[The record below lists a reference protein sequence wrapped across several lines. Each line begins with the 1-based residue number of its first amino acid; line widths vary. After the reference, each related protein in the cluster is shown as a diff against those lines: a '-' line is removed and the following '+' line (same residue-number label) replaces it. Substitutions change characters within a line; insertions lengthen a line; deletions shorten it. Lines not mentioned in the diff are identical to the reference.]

1 MRQSFL
7 PLRIEKKLFPILILI
22 FLILTAPPVKGQDE
36 VDSSE
41 TDERSV
47 GERIAATTPEK
58 VDLSRIQSVV
68 LYSSFAYVT
77 RNLRT
82 KIKAGSSEIYLGEI
96 PDHVSERTIS
106 VRFPDSSKKIKIRGI
121 RARIRVERKARTKEI
136 ASLLK
141 RQEALNDQI
150 ELLSSEIQEL
160 IEEEKTI
167 VKISPAIKKDPAPQE
182 EIADP
187 EFLSGFQKQYQE
199 HLNQLSLIRQ
209 KKLETLD
216 QVREEGLVADA
227 RLDHL
232 GRLEAKQK
240 KEIYLETET
249 SDDSETFIEYK
260 YLIPGASWFPRY
272 SLQLTDE
279 SRSGDL
285 SWFALV
291 RNDTGEDW
299 DKVKLFFTASN
310 PDLDIDLPIVR
321 EWRIQTQSSIDDV
334 KQQAYNDYEESVAF
348 EARDEAPSPSA
359 GAAREKK
366 KEEYKVSGKISK
378 RAASK
383 SDGYAQSNAPAKNA
397 PAPMEQSR
405 QIIQQNYS
413 NRANSLRTEDNLNQL
428 KNDLANQQYN
438 FNNGQYDQANYYGQ
452 EALKKFSKL
461 SDFSRKELN
470 SIETYTEDL
479 LRKGSLI
486 LSSQKVPG
494 GLIPPSPLEGFD
506 YQYASGISETIPSD
520 RSLNKVF
527 LKKKNLSLT
536 PGYSTSPLAGPGAY
550 LTVEASNSEGEPLL
564 AGPMEVFSGNT
575 LLGNTVLSVSKPGEA
590 IRMELGQDRDIL
602 VNRRETS
609 FEQKEGV
616 ISSRTKIKYKVSIEI
631 RNRKKRNAVITLI
644 DRVPYTV
651 DDSVEIKFDF
661 GKDVPSKNEEG
672 ILTYKME
679 LPSGGKRIIE
689 FEYSVS
695 HPTDN
700 RLIRTPGSGGY

>member
-1 MRQSFL
+1 M
-7 PLRIEKKLFPILILI
+7 ILI
-22 FLILTAPPVKGQDE
+22 FLILTAPSVKSQDE
-36 VDSSE
+36 E
-41 TDERSV
+41 TEEGNERPA
-47 GERIAATTPEK
+47 GERIAANVERTDP
-58 VDLSRIQSVV
+58 SRIQSVV

-77 RNLRT
+77 RNLRA
-82 KIKAGSSEIYLGEI
+82 KVKAGSSEIYLGEI
-96 PDHVSERTIS
+96 PDRVSERTIS

-121 RARIRVERKARTKEI
+121 RGKIRVERKARTKEI

-141 RQEALNDQI
+141 RKETLNDQI

-167 VKISPAIKKDPAPQE
+167 VKISPVIKKDPALQE

-199 HLNQLSLIRQ
+199 HLNQLSLIRW

-216 QVREEGLVADA
+216 QVREEGLVVDA

-240 KEIYLETET
+240 KEVHLEIETSEDTET
-249 SDDSETFIEYK
+249 SIEYK
-260 YLIPGASWFPRY
+260 YLISGASWFPRY
-272 SLQLTDE
+272 SLQLADE

-299 DKVKLFFTASN
+299 EKVKLFFTASN
-310 PDLDIDLPIVR
+310 PDLNIDLPILR
-321 EWRIQTQSSIDDV
+321 EWRIQTQTSVEDS
-334 KQQAYNDYEESVAF
+334 KQAYSENEESSNEIQDVAPSAVVAH
-348 EARDEAPSPSA
+348 EERKEEAP
-359 GAAREKK
+359 RKK
-366 KEEYKVSGKISK
+366 SK
-378 RAASK
+378 RAASMPE
-383 SDGYAQSNAPAKNA
+383 SYAQNKTSGKNVS
-397 PAPMEQSR
+397 APMEQSR
-405 QIIQQNYS
+405 QIIQENFS

-428 KNDLANQQYN
+428 KTDLANQRNN
-438 FNNGQYDQANYYGQ
+438 FNGGQYDQANYYGQ

-470 SIETYTEDL
+470 SIETYTEEL
-479 LRKGSLI
+479 IRKGSLI

-506 YQYASGISETIPSD
+506 YQYVSGISETIPSD
-520 RSLNKVF
+520 RSFNKVF
-527 LKKKNLSLT
+527 LKKKSLSLT
-536 PGYSTSPLAGPGAY
+536 PGYFTSPLSGSGAY
-550 LTVEASNSEGEPLL
+550 LTVDASNSEGEPLL

-575 LLGNTVLSVSKPGEA
+575 LLGNTVLGTSKPGEM
-590 IRMELGQDRDIL
+590 IRMELGLDRDIL
-602 VNRRETS
+602 VSRRETS

-616 ISSRTKIKYKVSIEI
+616 ISSRTKIKYKVSIEVK
-631 RNRKKRNAVITLI
+631 NRKKRNAVLTLI

-651 DDSVEIKFDF
+651 DDSVEIKFEF
-661 GKDVPSKNEEG
+661 GKDPPFKNEEG
-672 ILTYKME
+672 ILTYRME
-679 LPSGGKRIIE
+679 LPSGGKKIIE

-695 HPTDN
+695 HPTEN
-700 RLIRTPGSGGY
+700 RLIRTPGPGGY

>member
-1 MRQSFL
+1 MHKSL
-7 PLRIEKKLFPILILI
+7 PQLRTKNKLFLNLLLI
-22 FLILTAPPVKGQDE
+22 FLFLSVSAQGQDE
-36 VDSSE
+36 SGE
-41 TDERSV
+41 EPERTSA
-47 GERIAATTPEK
+47 ERITPNSDK
-58 VDLSRIQSVV
+58 TDPSRIQSVV

-77 RNLRT
+77 RNLRA

-96 PDHVSERTIS
+96 PDQVSERTIS
-106 VRFPDSSKKIKIRGI
+106 VRFPDSSRKVKIRGI
-121 RARIRVERKARTKEI
+121 RGKIKVERRARTKEI

-141 RQEALNDQI
+141 RQDTINDQI
-150 ELLSSEIQEL
+150 ELLSLEIQEL
-160 IEEEKTI
+160 IDEEKTI
-167 VKISPAIKKDPAPQE
+167 VKISPVLRSDHALQE
-182 EIADP
+182 EAADP
-187 EFLSGFQKQYQE
+187 EFLAGFQKQYQE
-199 HLNQLSLIRQ
+199 HLNQLSSLRQ
-209 KKLETLD
+209 KKLESLD
-216 QVREEGLVADA
+216 QVREEGLVVDA

-232 GRLEAKQK
+232 GRLEAKQR
-240 KEIYLETET
+240 KELYLETET
-249 SDDSETFIEYK
+249 AEDTEALIEYK

-321 EWRIQTQSSIDDV
+321 EWRIQTQATVEDS
-334 KQQAYNDYEESVAF
+334 KQQYNEVNEESI
-348 EARDEAPSPSA
+348 RNQDSAPMA
-359 GAAREKK
+359 GAVAKEK
-366 KEEYKVSGKISK
+366 KEESKKRSK
-378 RAASK
+378 RMPSNSK
-383 SDGYAQSNAPAKNA
+383 ADGYAQEISSGKPVQ
-397 PAPMEQSR
+397 APMEQSR
-405 QIIQQNYS
+405 QIIEQNYS

-428 KNDLANQQYN
+428 KTDLANQQYN
-438 FNNGQYDQANYYGQ
+438 FKNGQYDQANYYGQ

-486 LSSQKVPG
+486 LSSQKIPG

-506 YQYASGISETIPSD
+506 YQYSSGIQETIPSD

-527 LKKKNLSLT
+527 LKKKSLSLS
-536 PGYSTSPLAGPGAY
+536 PGYATSPIAGPGAY

-631 RNRKKRNAVITLI
+631 RNRKKRTSAITLI
-644 DRVPYTV
+644 DRIPYTV
-651 DDSVEIKFDF
+651 DDSVDIKFDP
-661 GKDVPSKNEEG
+661 GKDIPEKNVEG
-672 ILTYKME
+672 ILTYKLE
-679 LPSGGKRIIE
+679 LPAGGKKIIE

-695 HPTDN
+695 HPAEN
-700 RLIRTPGSGGY
+700 RLIRTPGLGGY

>member
-1 MRQSFL
+1 MRQPIL
-7 PLRIEKKLFPILILI
+7 PLRIEKKLFLNLILI
-22 FLILTAPPVKGQDE
+22 FLILTAPIKSQDE
-36 VDSSE
+36 PEVRDQNTNGEQISTVAE
-41 TDERSV
+41 KTDPS
-47 GERIAATTPEK
+47 K
-58 VDLSRIQSVV
+58 IQSVV

-96 PDHVSERTIS
+96 PDRVSERTIS

-121 RARIRVERKARTKEI
+121 RGRIRVERKARTKEI

-141 RQEALNDQI
+141 RQEILNDRI
-150 ELLSSEIQEL
+150 EFLSSEIQEL

-167 VKISPAIKKDPAPQE
+167 VKISPVIKKDPAPQE

-199 HLNQLSLIRQ
+199 HLNQLSLFRR
-209 KKLETLD
+209 KKLEVLD
-216 QVREEGLVADA
+216 QIREESLVVDA
-227 RLDHL
+227 SLDHL

-240 KEIYLETET
+240 KEIYLEVETSEDTET
-249 SDDSETFIEYK
+249 SIEYK
-260 YLIPGASWFPRY
+260 YLISGASWFPRY
-272 SLQLTDE
+272 SLQLTEE
-279 SRSGDL
+279 SKSGYL

-299 DKVKLFFTASN
+299 EKVKLFFTASN

-321 EWRIQTQSSIDDV
+321 EWRIQTQASIEDS
-334 KQQAYNDYEESVAF
+334 KQQVGKDSESSPYAIQ
-348 EARDEAPSPSA
+348 DISPSSDETA
-359 GAAREKK
+359 HEKIREAEGPRKK
-366 KEEYKVSGKISK
+366 NKRTAYKSEINIISGKSV
-378 RAASK
+378 
-383 SDGYAQSNAPAKNA
+383 

-405 QIIQQNYS
+405 QIIQDNYS

-428 KNDLANQQYN
+428 KTDLANQQDN
-438 FNNGQYDQANYYGQ
+438 FNGGRYDQANYYGQ

-470 SIETYTEDL
+470 SIETYTEEL
-479 LRKGSLI
+479 IRKGSLI
-486 LSSQKVPG
+486 LSSQKVSG
-494 GLIPPSPLEGFD
+494 GLIPPSSLEGFD
-506 YQYASGISETIPSD
+506 YQYVSGISETIPSD
-520 RSLNKVF
+520 RSFNKVF
-527 LKKKNLSLT
+527 LKKKSLSLT
-536 PGYSTSPLAGPGAY
+536 PGYFASPLAGPGAY

-575 LLGNTVLSVSKPGEA
+575 LLGNTVLNTSKPGEK

-616 ISSRTKIKYKVSIEI
+616 ISSRTKIKYKISIEI
-631 RNRKKRNAVITLI
+631 KNRKKRNAILTLI

-651 DDSVEIKFDF
+651 DDSVEIKFEF
-661 GKDVPSKNEEG
+661 GKDLPSKNEEG

-679 LPSGGKRIIE
+679 LPPGGKKIIE

-695 HPTDN
+695 HPAEN

>member
-1 MRQSFL
+1 MRQSIS
-7 PLRIEKKLFPILILI
+7 PLRSEKKLFLNMILI
-22 FLILTAPPVKGQDE
+22 FLILTAPSVKSQDDAE
-36 VDSSE
+36 E
-41 TDERSV
+41 GDERLA
-47 GERIAATTPEK
+47 GEPIAANVERTDP
-58 VDLSRIQSVV
+58 SRIQSVV

-82 KIKAGSSEIYLGEI
+82 KVKAGSSEIYLGEI
-96 PDHVSERTIS
+96 PDRVSERTIS

-121 RARIRVERKARTKEI
+121 RGKIRVERKARTKEI

-141 RQEALNDQI
+141 RQETLSDQI
-150 ELLSSEIQEL
+150 KLLSLEIQEL

-167 VKISPAIKKDPAPQE
+167 VKISPVIKKDPAPQE

-216 QVREEGLVADA
+216 QVREEGLVVDA

-240 KEIYLETET
+240 KEIYLEIETSEDTET
-249 SDDSETFIEYK
+249 SIEYK

-272 SLQLTDE
+272 SLQLADE

-299 DKVKLFFTASN
+299 EKVKLFFTASN

-321 EWRIQTQSSIDDV
+321 EWRIQTQTSVEDS
-334 KQQAYNDYEESVAF
+334 KQAYSENDESSNEIQDFAPSSAGVAPEEMK
-348 EARDEAPSPSA
+348 EEAPRS
-359 GAAREKK
+359 KK
-366 KEEYKVSGKISK
+366 SK
-378 RAASK
+378 RAVSK
-383 SDGYAQSNAPAKNA
+383 SAEGYAQNKTAGKNA

-405 QIIQQNYS
+405 QIIQENYS

-428 KNDLANQQYN
+428 KTDLANQRDN
-438 FNNGQYDQANYYGQ
+438 FNGGQYDQANYYGQ

-470 SIETYTEDL
+470 SIETYTEEL

-506 YQYASGISETIPSD
+506 YQYVSGISETIPSD
-520 RSLNKVF
+520 RSFNKVF
-527 LKKKNLSLT
+527 LKKKSLSLT
-536 PGYSTSPLAGPGAY
+536 PGYFSSPLSGSGAY

-575 LLGNTVLSVSKPGEA
+575 LLGNTVLNTSKPGET

-602 VNRRETS
+602 VSRRETS

-616 ISSRTKIKYKVSIEI
+616 ISSRTKTKYKVSIEVK
-631 RNRKKRNAVITLI
+631 NRKKRNAVLTLI

-651 DDSVEIKFDF
+651 DDSVEIKFEF
-661 GKDVPSKNEEG
+661 GKDVPLKNEEG
-672 ILTYKME
+672 ILTYRVE
-679 LPSGGKRIIE
+679 LPSGGKKMIE

-695 HPTDN
+695 HPTEN
-700 RLIRTPGSGGY
+700 RLIKTPGPGGY

>member
-1 MRQSFL
+1 MQKSL
-7 PLRIEKKLFPILILI
+7 PQLRTNNKLFLNLLLI
-22 FLILTAPPVKGQDE
+22 FLILTTSTQGQDE
-36 VDSSE
+36 NGEESERPSGERLAVSSE
-41 TDERSV
+41 KPD
-47 GERIAATTPEK
+47 P
-58 VDLSRIQSVV
+58 SRIQSVV
-68 LYSSFAYVT
+68 LYSSFGYVT
-77 RNLRT
+77 RNLRA

-96 PDHVSERTIS
+96 PYQVSERTIS
-106 VRFPDSSKKIKIRGI
+106 VRFPDSSRKVKIRGI
-121 RARIRVERKARTKEI
+121 RGKIKVERRARTKEI

-141 RQEALNDQI
+141 RQETINDQI

-160 IEEEKTI
+160 IDEEKTI
-167 VKISPAIKKDPAPQE
+167 VRISPVLRGDHALQE
-182 EIADP
+182 EVADP
-187 EFLSGFQKQYQE
+187 EFLAAFQKQYQE
-199 HLNQLSLIRQ
+199 HLNQLSSLRQ
-209 KKLETLD
+209 KKLESLD
-216 QVREEGLVADA
+216 QVREEGLVVDA

-232 GRLEAKQK
+232 GRLEAKQR
-240 KEIYLETET
+240 KELYLETET
-249 SDDSETFIEYK
+249 AEDTEALIEYK

-310 PDLDIDLPIVR
+310 PDLDIDLPVVR
-321 EWRIQTQSSIDDV
+321 EWRIQTQSTTEEI
-334 KQQAYNDYEESVAF
+334 KQQDEEAIYPNQ
-348 EARDEAPSPSA
+348 DSPPMS
-359 GAAREKK
+359 GGIVKEK
-366 KEEYKVSGKISK
+366 KEESK
-378 RAASK
+378 KRNKRMPSNSK
-383 SDGYAQSNAPAKNA
+383 ADGYAQEKSSGKPV

-405 QIIQQNYS
+405 QIIEQNYS

-428 KNDLANQQYN
+428 KTDLANQQYN
-438 FNNGQYDQANYYGQ
+438 FKNGQYDQANYYGQ

-486 LSSQKVPG
+486 LSSQKIPG

-506 YQYASGISETIPSD
+506 YQYSSGIQETIPSD

-527 LKKKNLSLT
+527 LKKKSLSLV
-536 PGYSTSPLAGPGAY
+536 PGYATSPIAGPGAY

-575 LLGNTVLSVSKPGEA
+575 LLGNTILSVSKPGEA

-616 ISSRTKIKYKVSIEI
+616 ISSRTKIKYKVSIEVK
-631 RNRKKRNAVITLI
+631 NRKKRTSMITLI
-644 DRVPYTV
+644 DRIPYTV
-651 DDSVEIKFDF
+651 DDSVDIKFEP
-661 GKDVPSKNEEG
+661 GKDIPEKNVEG
-672 ILTYKME
+672 ILTYKIE
-679 LPSGGKRIIE
+679 LPAGGKKIIE

-695 HPTDN
+695 HPAEN
-700 RLIRTPGSGGY
+700 RLIRTPGLGGY

>member
-1 MRQSFL
+1 MA
-7 PLRIEKKLFPILILI
+7 EK
-22 FLILTAPPVKGQDE
+22 
-36 VDSSE
+36 
-41 TDERSV
+41 TDPS
-47 GERIAATTPEK
+47 K
-58 VDLSRIQSVV
+58 IQSVV

-96 PDHVSERTIS
+96 PDRVSERTIS

-121 RARIRVERKARTKEI
+121 RGRIRVERKARTKEI

-141 RQEALNDQI
+141 RQEILNDRI
-150 ELLSSEIQEL
+150 EFLSSEIQEL

-167 VKISPAIKKDPAPQE
+167 VKISPVIKKDPAPQE

-199 HLNQLSLIRQ
+199 HLNQLSLLRR
-209 KKLETLD
+209 KKLEVLD
-216 QVREEGLVADA
+216 QIREESLVVDA
-227 RLDHL
+227 SLDHL

-240 KEIYLETET
+240 KEIYLEVETSEDTET
-249 SDDSETFIEYK
+249 SIEYK
-260 YLIPGASWFPRY
+260 YLISGASWFPRY
-272 SLQLTDE
+272 SLQLTEE
-279 SRSGDL
+279 SKSGYL

-299 DKVKLFFTASN
+299 EKVKLFFTASN

-321 EWRIQTQSSIDDV
+321 EWRIQTQASIEEA
-334 KQQAYNDYEESVAF
+334 KQQVGKDSESSPYAIQ
-348 EARDEAPSPSA
+348 DISPSSDETA
-359 GAAREKK
+359 HEKIREAEGPRKK
-366 KEEYKVSGKISK
+366 NKRTAYKSEINIISGKSV
-378 RAASK
+378 
-383 SDGYAQSNAPAKNA
+383 

-405 QIIQQNYS
+405 QIIQDNYS

-428 KNDLANQQYN
+428 KTDLANQQDN
-438 FNNGQYDQANYYGQ
+438 FNGGRYDQANYYGQ

-470 SIETYTEDL
+470 SIETYTEEL
-479 LRKGSLI
+479 IRKGSLI
-486 LSSQKVPG
+486 LSSQKVSG
-494 GLIPPSPLEGFD
+494 GLIPPSSLEGFD
-506 YQYASGISETIPSD
+506 YQYVSGISETIPSD
-520 RSLNKVF
+520 RSFNKVF
-527 LKKKNLSLT
+527 LKKKSLSLT
-536 PGYSTSPLAGPGAY
+536 PGYFASPLAGPGAY

-575 LLGNTVLSVSKPGEA
+575 LLGNTVLNTSKPGEK

-616 ISSRTKIKYKVSIEI
+616 ISSRTKIKYKISIEI
-631 RNRKKRNAVITLI
+631 KNRKKRNAILTLI

-651 DDSVEIKFDF
+651 DDSVEIKFEF
-661 GKDVPSKNEEG
+661 GKDLPSKNEEG

-679 LPSGGKRIIE
+679 LPPGGKKIIE

-695 HPTDN
+695 HPAEN

>member
-1 MRQSFL
+1 MGSLNRMRQSIL
-7 PLRIEKKLFPILILI
+7 LLRIGKKLFPNLILI
-22 FLILTAPPVKGQDE
+22 FLILTAPSVKSQDE
-36 VDSSE
+36 PEGENS
-41 TDERSV
+41 
-47 GERIAATTPEK
+47 ERISASVEK
-58 VDLSRIQSVV
+58 TDPSRIQSVV

-77 RNLRT
+77 RNLRI
-82 KIKAGSSEIYLGEI
+82 KIKAGNSEIYLGEI
-96 PDHVSERTIS
+96 PDRVSERTIS

-121 RARIRVERKARTKEI
+121 RGRIRVERKARTKEI

-141 RQEALNDQI
+141 RQETLNDQI
-150 ELLSSEIQEL
+150 RFLSSEIEEL
-160 IEEEKTI
+160 IEEEKVV

-187 EFLSGFQKQYQE
+187 EFLSGFQRQYQE
-199 HLNQLSLIRQ
+199 HLNQLSLIRR

-216 QVREEGLVADA
+216 QVREESLVVDA
-227 RLDHL
+227 RLNHL

-240 KEIYLETET
+240 KEIYLEVETSEDTET
-249 SDDSETFIEYK
+249 SIEYK
-260 YLIPGASWFPRY
+260 YLISGASWFPRY
-272 SLQLTDE
+272 SLQLTEE
-279 SRSGDL
+279 SRSGYL

-299 DKVKLFFTASN
+299 EKVKLFFTASN
-310 PDLDIDLPIVR
+310 PDLDIDLPIVS
-321 EWRIQTQSSIDDV
+321 EWRIQTQTATEDS
-334 KQQAYNDYEESVAF
+334 KQQVYKENEESFHA
-348 EARDEAPSPSA
+348 AQDISPSSGVA
-359 GAAREKK
+359 AAREKK
-366 KEEYKVSGKISK
+366 KEAEVSRKKNK
-378 RAASK
+378 RAPEITTGK
-383 SDGYAQSNAPAKNA
+383 SA

-405 QIIQQNYS
+405 QIIQENYS

-428 KNDLANQQYN
+428 KTDLENQRNSFND
-438 FNNGQYDQANYYGQ
+438 GRYDQANYYGQ

-470 SIETYTEDL
+470 SIETYTEEL
-479 LRKGSLI
+479 IRKGSLI

-506 YQYASGISETIPSD
+506 YQYVSGISETIPSD
-520 RSLNKVF
+520 RSFNKVF
-527 LKKKNLSLT
+527 LKKKSLSLT
-536 PGYSTSPLAGPGAY
+536 PGYFASPLAGSGAY

-575 LLGNTVLSVSKPGEA
+575 LLGNTVLNTSKPGET

-616 ISSRTKIKYKVSIEI
+616 ISSRTKIKYKVSIEVK
-631 RNRKKRNAVITLI
+631 NRKKRNTVLTLI

-651 DDSVEIKFDF
+651 DDSVEIKFEF
-661 GKDVPSKNEEG
+661 GKDLPSKNEEG

-679 LPSGGKRIIE
+679 LPSGGKKIIE

-695 HPTDN
+695 YPSEN
-700 RLIRTPGSGGY
+700 KLIRTPGSGGY

>member
-1 MRQSFL
+1 M
-7 PLRIEKKLFPILILI
+7 ILI
-22 FLILTAPPVKGQDE
+22 FLILAAPPVKSQDE
-36 VDSSE
+36 DDSTE
-41 TDERSV
+41 VDERLV
-47 GERIAATTPEK
+47 GERTISTPEK
-58 VDLSRIQSVV
+58 ADPSRIQSVV

-77 RNLRT
+77 RNLRA

-160 IEEEKTI
+160 IEEEKAI
-167 VKISPAIKKDPAPQE
+167 VKISPVIKKDPAPQE

-240 KEIYLETET
+240 KEIFLETET
-249 SDDSETFIEYK
+249 SEDSETSIEYK

-310 PDLDIDLPIVR
+310 PDLDIDLPLVR
-321 EWRIQTQSSIDDV
+321 EWRIQTQSSVEDA
-334 KQQAYNDYEESVAF
+334 KQQAYNDNEEVAAAY
-348 EARDEAPSPSA
+348 EARDEAPSA

-366 KEEYKVSGKISK
+366 KEEFKSTGKLSK

-506 YQYASGISETIPSD
+506 YQYVSGISETIPSD

-575 LLGNTVLSVSKPGEA
+575 LLGNTILSVSKPGEA

-616 ISSRTKIKYKVSIEI
+616 ISSRTKIKYKVSIEVK
-631 RNRKKRNAVITLI
+631 NRKKRSAALTLI

-661 GKDVPSKNEEG
+661 GKDVPVKNEEG

-695 HPTDN
+695 HPADN

>member
-1 MRQSFL
+1 MRRHPFRS
-7 PLRIEKKLFPILILI
+7 LRIEKKLFPILILTLI
-22 FLILTAPPVKGQDE
+22 FLTTPPARGQDE
-36 VDSSE
+36 AEDG
-41 TDERSV
+41 DPAA
-47 GERIAATTPEK
+47 GERLAATT
-58 VDLSRIQSVV
+58 VDKPDPSKIQSVV

-77 RNLRT
+77 RNLRA

-96 PDHVSERTIS
+96 PEMVSERTIS

-121 RARIRVERKARTKEI
+121 RGKIRVERRARTKEI

-141 RQEALNDQI
+141 RQEILNDQI

-167 VKISPAIKKDPAPQE
+167 VKISPVVKKDPAPQE

-199 HLNQLSLIRQ
+199 HLNQLSAVRQ

-216 QVREEGLVADA
+216 QVREEGLVVDA

-249 SDDSETFIEYK
+249 SEDAEALIEYK

-310 PDLDIDLPIVR
+310 PDLDIDLPVVR
-321 EWRIQTQSSIDDV
+321 EWRIQTQASIDET
-334 KQQAYNDYEESVAF
+334 KQQAYNENEETA
-348 EARDEAPSPSA
+348 AYDRADAAPSA
-359 GAAREKK
+359 GAVAREKK
-366 KEEYKVSGKISK
+366 EEAKKKSK
-378 RAASK
+378 RAPSK
-383 SDGYAQSNAPAKNA
+383 ADGYVQSNERAKNA

-428 KNDLANQQYN
+428 KTDLANQQYN

-527 LKKKNLSLT
+527 LKKKSLSLT
-536 PGYSTSPLAGPGAY
+536 PGYSSSPLAGSGAY

-575 LLGNTVLSVSKPGEA
+575 LLGNTIVSVSKPGEA

-631 RNRKKRNAVITLI
+631 KNRKKRNAALTLI

-661 GKDVPSKNEEG
+661 GKDVPVKNEEG

-679 LPSGGKRIIE
+679 LPAGGKKTIE

-695 HPTDN
+695 HPAEN

>member
-1 MRQSFL
+1 MRRHPFRS
-7 PLRIEKKLFPILILI
+7 LRIEKKLFPILILTLI
-22 FLILTAPPVKGQDE
+22 ILTTPPARGQDE
-36 VDSSE
+36 TED
-41 TDERSV
+41 DDPAA
-47 GERIAATTPEK
+47 GERVAATT
-58 VDLSRIQSVV
+58 VDKPDPSKIQSVV

-77 RNLRT
+77 RNLRA

-96 PDHVSERTIS
+96 PEMVSERTIS

-121 RARIRVERKARTKEI
+121 RGKIRVERRARTKEI

-141 RQEALNDQI
+141 RQEILNDQI

-167 VKISPAIKKDPAPQE
+167 VKISPVVKKDPAPQE

-199 HLNQLSLIRQ
+199 HLNQLSAVRQ

-216 QVREEGLVADA
+216 QVREEGLVVDA

-249 SDDSETFIEYK
+249 SEDAEALIEYK

-321 EWRIQTQSSIDDV
+321 EWRIQTQASIDET
-334 KQQAYNDYEESVAF
+334 KQQAYNENEETAAYDRADVA
-348 EARDEAPSPSA
+348 PTA
-359 GAAREKK
+359 GAIVREKTA
-366 KEEYKVSGKISK
+366 KEEAKKKSK
-378 RAASK
+378 RAPSK
-383 SDGYAQSNAPAKNA
+383 ADGYVQSNERAKNA

-428 KNDLANQQYN
+428 KTDLANQQYN

-527 LKKKNLSLT
+527 LKKKSLSLT
-536 PGYSTSPLAGPGAY
+536 PGYSSSPLAGSGAY

-575 LLGNTVLSVSKPGEA
+575 LLGNTIVSVSKPGEA

-631 RNRKKRNAVITLI
+631 KNRKKRNAALTLI

-661 GKDVPSKNEEG
+661 GKDVPVKNEEG

-679 LPSGGKRIIE
+679 LPAGGKKTIE

-695 HPTDN
+695 HPAEN

>member
-1 MRQSFL
+1 M
-7 PLRIEKKLFPILILI
+7 ILI
-22 FLILTAPPVKGQDE
+22 FLILTAPIKSQDE
-36 VDSSE
+36 PEVRDQNTNGEQISTVAE
-41 TDERSV
+41 KTDPS
-47 GERIAATTPEK
+47 K
-58 VDLSRIQSVV
+58 IQSVV

-96 PDHVSERTIS
+96 PDQVSERTIS

-121 RARIRVERKARTKEI
+121 RGRIRVERKARTKEI

-141 RQEALNDQI
+141 RQEILNDRI
-150 ELLSSEIQEL
+150 EFLSSEIQEL

-167 VKISPAIKKDPAPQE
+167 VKISPVIKKDPAPQE

-199 HLNQLSLIRQ
+199 HLNQLSLLRR

-216 QVREEGLVADA
+216 QIREESLVVDA
-227 RLDHL
+227 SLDHL

-240 KEIYLETET
+240 KEIYLEVETSEDTET
-249 SDDSETFIEYK
+249 SIEYK
-260 YLIPGASWFPRY
+260 YLISGASWFPRY
-272 SLQLTDE
+272 SLQLTEE
-279 SRSGDL
+279 SKSGYL

-299 DKVKLFFTASN
+299 EKVKLFFTASN

-321 EWRIQTQSSIDDV
+321 EWRIQTQASIEDS
-334 KQQAYNDYEESVAF
+334 KQQVGKDSESSPYAIQ
-348 EARDEAPSPSA
+348 DISPSSDETA
-359 GAAREKK
+359 HEKIREAEGPRKK
-366 KEEYKVSGKISK
+366 NKRTAYKSEINIISGKSV
-378 RAASK
+378 
-383 SDGYAQSNAPAKNA
+383 

-405 QIIQQNYS
+405 QIIQDNYS

-428 KNDLANQQYN
+428 KTDLANQQDN
-438 FNNGQYDQANYYGQ
+438 FNGGRYDQANYYGQ

-470 SIETYTEDL
+470 SIETYTEEL
-479 LRKGSLI
+479 IRKGSLI
-486 LSSQKVPG
+486 LSSQKVSG
-494 GLIPPSPLEGFD
+494 GLIPPSSLEGFD
-506 YQYASGISETIPSD
+506 YQYVSGISETIPSD
-520 RSLNKVF
+520 RSFNKVF
-527 LKKKNLSLT
+527 LKKKSLSLT
-536 PGYSTSPLAGPGAY
+536 PGYFASPLAGPGAY

-575 LLGNTVLSVSKPGEA
+575 LLGNTVLNTSKPGEK

-616 ISSRTKIKYKVSIEI
+616 ISSRTKIKYKISIEI
-631 RNRKKRNAVITLI
+631 KNRKKRNAIFTLI

-651 DDSVEIKFDF
+651 DDSVEIKFEF
-661 GKDVPSKNEEG
+661 GKDLPSKNEEG

-679 LPSGGKRIIE
+679 LPPGGKKIIE

-695 HPTDN
+695 HPAEN